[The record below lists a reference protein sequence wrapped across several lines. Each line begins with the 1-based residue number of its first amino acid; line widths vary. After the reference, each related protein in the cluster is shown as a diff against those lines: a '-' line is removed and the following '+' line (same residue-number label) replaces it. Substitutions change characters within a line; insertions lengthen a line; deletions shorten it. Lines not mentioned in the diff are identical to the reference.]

1 MKNMNMNQAQ
11 KGFTLI
17 ELMIVVAIIGILAAV
32 AIPQYQN
39 YIARSQFSEP
49 HTLLGGART
58 PVQEAIDAGRIITF
72 SDLGIQIDGKYGV
85 IDNASASM
93 DLTDAVGTGETYTIV
108 YEFGA
113 TDSDSNATEA
123 NPNLD
128 GKKVSYTY
136 DVDSGKWSCGTD
148 AAAEYATSCENS
160 LESPGK
166 A

>member
-1 MKNMNMNQAQ
+1 MKNMKINHAQ

-17 ELMIVVAIIGILAAV
+17 ELMIVVAIIGILAAI

-58 PVQEAIDAGRIITF
+58 SVQEAIDAGRIITF
-72 SDLGIQIDGKYGV
+72 ADLGIQTDGSYGA
-85 IDNASASM
+85 IDNTGM
-93 DLTDAVGTGETYTIV
+93 DTTAAVATGETYTIV

-113 TDSDSNATEA
+113 DDSASVATES
-123 NPNLD
+123 NPNLK

-136 DVDSGKWSCGTD
+136 EVDTGKWSCGTD
-148 AAAEYATSCENS
+148 ADAEYATSCDNAVVVK
-160 LESPGK
+160 GK